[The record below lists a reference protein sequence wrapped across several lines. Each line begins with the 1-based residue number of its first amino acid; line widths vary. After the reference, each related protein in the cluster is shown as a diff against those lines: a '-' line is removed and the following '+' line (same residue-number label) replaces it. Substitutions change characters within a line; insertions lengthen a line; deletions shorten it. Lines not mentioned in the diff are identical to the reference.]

1 MDVTHGIGV
10 ANRFDIFCNE
20 EDVDPYELLRQQD
33 EEKQKRKIVK
43 TQMKDKV
50 KTAKP
55 NKAVVNTAS
64 PKKPTE
70 NSTAKSAKVAG
81 EVPNKPRGFKPTDRY
96 SRNTG
101 NYQDKETEKN
111 SRNKDD
117 QFFNPD
123 QRDGEYRRGRGG
135 YRGRGGRD
143 RGRGFFPN
151 AEGRPR
157 RVFDRHSGS
166 DKTGVKPV
174 DKRGGAGP
182 GNWGDIRS
190 ELNQRS
196 SETAWDEEFE
206 GGDKPRES
214 ANWGNE
220 DSNESGKFGDD
231 AQKGD
236 NEIPSES
243 PESKENEQNEE
254 QIQDAVKEMTLDEY
268 KKIIEAQRTVHKFN
282 IRKPGEGEDPKQ
294 WKKGYVLKKK
304 VPIEDEEEDDDDD
317 EVEEEEY
324 GRKGQQK
331 VLLDIQFNYSDSRRG
346 MRGRG
351 RGGRNSRGA
360 GRDGGNRDF
369 ARDDRYRGGRGREAV
384 KKSGQQAPRVDDFND
399 FPSLNNA

>member
-10 ANRFDIFCNE
+10 TNRFDIFCNE
-20 EDVDPYELLRQQD
+20 EDVDPYELLRKQE
-33 EEKQKRKIVK
+33 EEKEKRKLEK
-43 TQMKDKV
+43 TQMKDKM

-55 NKAVVNTAS
+55 NKAIVTTAS

-70 NSTAKSAKVAG
+70 NSTAKSAKAAG
-81 EVPNKPRGFKPTDRY
+81 EVPNKPRGFKTDRPP
-96 SRNTG
+96 RNAGT
-101 NYQDKETEKN
+101 YQDKETEKN
-111 SRNKDD
+111 SRNND
-117 QFFNPD
+117 FFNPD

-190 ELNQRS
+190 ELNQSS

-206 GGDKPRES
+206 GGDRPRES

-220 DSNESGKFGDD
+220 EFNESGKFGDD
-231 AQKGD
+231 AQKGGG
-236 NEIPSES
+236 EIPAEN
-243 PESKENEQNEE
+243 PESKENEHAQE
-254 QIQDAVKEMTLDEY
+254 QIQEAVKEMTLDEY
-268 KKIIEAQRTVHKFN
+268 KKILEAQKTVYKFN

-304 VPIEDEEEDDDDD
+304 VPIEDEEEEEDDDDD
-317 EVEEEEY
+317 EIEEC
-324 GRKGQQK
+324 GSKGQKK
-331 VLLDIQFNYSDSRRG
+331 VLLDIQINFSDSRRG

-351 RGGRNSRGA
+351 RGGRNSSRGGP

-369 ARDDRYRGGRGREAV
+369 ARDDRYRGGRGREAA
-384 KKSGQQAPRVDDFND
+384 KKIGQQAPRVDDFND

>member
-1 MDVTHGIGV
+1 MSVAHGIGV
-10 ANRFDIFCNE
+10 TNRFDIFCNE

-33 EEKQKRKIVK
+33 EEKERRKIEK
-43 TQMKDKV
+43 TQMKGKA
-50 KTAKP
+50 KTTKP
-55 NKAVVNTAS
+55 NKAIVTTAS

-70 NSTAKSAKVAG
+70 NSTAKSAKAAA
-81 EVPNKPRGFKPTDRY
+81 EVPNKPRGFKTTDRPP
-96 SRNTG
+96 RNAG
-101 NYQDKETEKN
+101 NYQDKESERN

-117 QFFNPD
+117 FFNSD
-123 QRDGEYRRGRGG
+123 LRDGEYRRGRGG

-151 AEGRPR
+151 VEGRPR

-190 ELNQRS
+190 ELNQSS

-206 GGDKPRES
+206 GGDRPRES

-220 DSNESGKFGDD
+220 EFNESGKFGDD

-236 NEIPSES
+236 GET
-243 PESKENEQNEE
+243 PESKENESEE
-254 QIQDAVKEMTLDEY
+254 QIQEAVKEMTLDEY
-268 KKIIEAQRTVHKFN
+268 KKILEAQRTVPKFN

-304 VPIEDEEEDDDDD
+304 VPIEEEEEDDDDD
-317 EVEEEEY
+317 EEEEEEEC
-324 GRKGQQK
+324 GSKGQKK
-331 VLLDIQFNYSDSRRG
+331 VLLDIQINFSDSRRG

-351 RGGRNSRGA
+351 RGGRNSSRGA

-369 ARDDRYRGGRGREAV
+369 ARDDRYRGGRGREAA
-384 KKSGQQAPRVDDFND
+384 KKIGQQAPRVDDFND
-399 FPSLNNA
+399 FPSLSNA